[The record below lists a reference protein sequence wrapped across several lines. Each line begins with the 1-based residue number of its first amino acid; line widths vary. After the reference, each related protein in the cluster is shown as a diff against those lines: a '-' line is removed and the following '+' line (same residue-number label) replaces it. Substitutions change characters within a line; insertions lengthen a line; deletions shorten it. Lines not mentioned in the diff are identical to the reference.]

1 LTFRNYSKGEV
12 KMESINLMD
21 VTEFHQKNPYAKPLH
36 VDKNGRALLFALH
49 PDQVIREHNAPSS
62 PFYIVI
68 LKGQGAF
75 VGGDGDEQTF
85 GPGTLLIFGPGE
97 NHSIRAL
104 EELVFVGFL
113 HGAPGA

>member
-1 LTFRNYSKGEV
+1 LTFRNYSKVEF

-21 VTEFHQKNPYAKPLH
+21 VTEFHPNSPYAKPLH

-49 PDQVIREHNAPSS
+49 PDQGIREHNAPSS

-68 LKGQGAF
+68 LKGRGVF
-75 VGGDGDEQTF
+75 TSEDGDGQTF
-85 GPGTLLIFGPGE
+85 GPGTLLIFSPGE

-104 EELVFVGFL
+104 EELVFISVL

>member
-1 LTFRNYSKGEV
+1 
-12 KMESINLMD
+12 MESINLID
-21 VTEFHQKNPYAKPLH
+21 ATEFHPKNPYAKPLH

-49 PDQVIREHNAPSS
+49 PDQSVREHNAPTS

-75 VGGDGDEQTF
+75 SGGDNIEQIF
-85 GPGTLLIFGPGE
+85 GPGTLLIFSPGE

>member
-1 LTFRNYSKGEV
+1 
-12 KMESINLMD
+12 MESINLMD
-21 VTEFHQKNPYAKPLH
+21 VTEFHPKNPYAKPLH
-36 VDKNGRALLFALH
+36 VDKNGRALLFALR
-49 PDQVIREHNAPSS
+49 PDQSIREHNAPSS

-68 LKGQGAF
+68 LKGRGVF
-75 VGGDGDEQTF
+75 TSEDGNGQTF

-104 EELVFVGFL
+104 EELVFISIL